1 VLPNPDIEAT
11 MTDYRKLWTELGLDL
26 EAHDQ
31 LMESQ
36 EALHART
43 HLSQKNRPR
52 AMALFDQAFHASHAE
67 RVAELWEHRKK
78 GGKAIGTFCIY
89 VPDEI
94 ALAVGVVPIPLC
106 GGSDWPV
113 SYADKML
120 PRDICPIIRST
131 FGMALSGTCP
141 YGPLKDFI
149 VGETTCDAKKKTWD
163 LFGFKIMEVPQKK
176 NDIDRDLWRREVHA
190 FKDMMEELSGKEVTR
205 ENLAPAVRLVNRKR
219 RALQRINAFRKM
231 DEPPLS
237 GLDALLVSQVAL
249 NMDTQEFGSAA
260 EELADE
266 LQERAERGISAYE
279 NTPPAKRI
287 MIAGTPSP
295 MGNAKVQH
303 IVETSGLRI
312 VVDES
317 CTGERYFRDLVDE
330 EASALE
336 DMLESIADRYF
347 SIDCSCFSPNTER
360 LDNVRGL
367 VEEYRVDGVIHN
379 ILQYCHGY
387 NIEAKAID
395 NTLKDKGIPSLK
407 IVTDYSQEDAGQI
420 RTRVEAFAELLDE
433 RE

>member
-1 VLPNPDIEAT
+1 
-11 MTDYRKLWTELGLDL
+11 MTDYRKMWTELGLDL

-36 EALHART
+36 DKLFAKT
-43 HLSQKNRPR
+43 HLSQENRPR

-67 RVAELWEHRKK
+67 RVAELWKHRKK

-94 ALAVGVVPIPLC
+94 ALALDVVPIPLC

-141 YGPLKDFI
+141 YSPLKDFI

-176 NDIDRDLWRREVHA
+176 NDIDRELWRKEVIA
-190 FKDMMEELSGKEVTR
+190 FKDMMEELSGKEVTM

-219 RALQRINAFRKM
+219 QALQRINEFRKLG
-231 DEPPLS
+231 EPPIS

-249 NMDTQEFGSAA
+249 NMDTEKFVTAA
-260 EELADE
+260 EELAEE
-266 LQERAERGISAYE
+266 LHERAARGISAYT
-279 NTPPAKRI
+279 NTSPAKRI
-287 MIAGTPSP
+287 LIAGTPSP

-303 IVETSGLRI
+303 IVETAGLRI

-317 CTGERYFRDLVDE
+317 CTGERYFRDLVDD
-330 EASALE
+330 SPRQLP
-336 DMLESIADRYF
+336 DMLNAIADRYF
-347 SIDCSCFSPNTER
+347 TIDCSCFSPNTER
-360 LDNVRGL
+360 LDNIRKL
-367 VEEYRVDGVIHN
+367 LAAYHVDGVIHN

-387 NIEAKAID
+387 NIEAGAVD
-395 NTLKDKGIPSLK
+395 NILKDQDIPSLK

-420 RTRVEAFAELLDE
+420 RTRVEAFAELLGE

>member
-1 VLPNPDIEAT
+1 
-11 MTDYRKLWTELGLDL
+11 MTDYRKMWTELGLDL

-36 EALHART
+36 DKLFAKT

-52 AMALFDQAFHASHAE
+52 AMALFDQGFHASHAG
-67 RVAELWEHRKK
+67 RVAELWEHRKQ

-113 SYADKML
+113 SYADKVL

-141 YGPLKDFI
+141 HGPLKDLI

-176 NDIDRDLWRREVHA
+176 NDIDRELWRKEVGA
-190 FKDMMEELSGKEVTR
+190 FKDMMEELSGKNVSM

-219 RALQRINAFRKM
+219 RALQRINEFRKL
-231 DEPPLS
+231 DSPPIS
-237 GLDALLVSQVAL
+237 GLDALLASQVVL
-249 NMDTQEFGSAA
+249 NMDTAAFVAAA
-260 EELADE
+260 EELIAE
-266 LQERAERGISAYE
+266 LEERAAQGISAY
-279 NTPPAKRI
+279 PDASPGKRV

-303 IVETSGLRI
+303 IVETAGLRI

-317 CTGERYFRDLVDE
+317 CTG
-330 EASALE
+330 AS
-336 DMLESIADRYF
+336 
-347 SIDCSCFSPNTER
+347 P
-360 LDNVRGL
+360 
-367 VEEYRVDGVIHN
+367 
-379 ILQYCHGY
+379 
-387 NIEAKAID
+387 
-395 NTLKDKGIPSLK
+395 PSR
-407 IVTDYSQEDAGQI
+407 S
-420 RTRVEAFAELLDE
+420 
-433 RE
+433 

>member
-1 VLPNPDIEAT
+1 
-11 MTDYRKLWTELGLDL
+11 MTDYRKMWTELGLDL

-36 EALHART
+36 DQLFAKI
-43 HLSQKNRPR
+43 HLSQKNRPA
-52 AMALFDQAFHASHAE
+52 AMTLFDQAFHASHAA
-67 RVAELWEHRKK
+67 RVAELWERRKK

-94 ALAVGVVPIPLC
+94 ALAVDVVPIPLC

-131 FGMALSGTCP
+131 FGMAFSGTCP
-141 YGPLKDFI
+141 YSPLMDFI

-163 LFGFKIMEVPQKK
+163 LLGFKVMEVPQKK
-176 NDIDRDLWRREVHA
+176 NDIDRDLWRKEVYA
-190 FKDMMEELSGKEVTR
+190 FKDMMEELSGEEVTM
-205 ENLAPAVRLVNRKR
+205 ENLAPAVLLVNRKR
-219 RALQRINAFRKM
+219 KALQRINAFRKL
-231 DEPPLS
+231 EESPIS

-249 NMDTQEFGSAA
+249 NMDTGKFVSAA
-260 EELADE
+260 EELAEE
-266 LQERAERGISAYE
+266 LQDRAARGISAYQS
-279 NTPPAKRI
+279 TSPAKRV

-295 MGNAKVQH
+295 MGYAKVQH
-303 IVETSGLRI
+303 IVETAGLRI

-317 CTGERYFRDLVDE
+317 CTGERYYRHLVDE
-330 EASALE
+330 SPSRLS
-336 DMLESIADRYF
+336 DMLDAIADRYF
-347 SIDCSCFSPNTER
+347 TIDCSCFSPNTER
-360 LDNVRGL
+360 LDNIKELL
-367 VEEYRVDGVIHN
+367 VAYHVDGVIHN

-387 NIEAKAID
+387 NIEAKAVD
-395 NTLKDKGIPSLK
+395 NILKDKGIPSLK

-433 RE
+433 RG